1 MSRGR
6 NSVKAASTSKTV
18 KSSTKLARAAGK
30 LMRTASNQSVVV
42 RSYSELVSALATNT
56 TPSFA
61 LDIQTKATTNSKNKA
76 EILQIT
82 LAGDI
87 IAEDNILINRNV
99 VIDFNGYSIISEE
112 SRASARVFNI
122 RSGEV
127 TLTGRGKIFAMGKN
141 GVAIRAFGAIST
153 NASNYTTLTIDK
165 DISLFAP
172 DSYGILVSPNLG
184 VAYGLT
190 INFAGQIFAH
200 DGICLANGIRGY
212 DPTMPTINIETG
224 ASIVA
229 DEFSG
234 AALEAAGYGKW
245 NVTTARLRGAI
256 GTNLGMGIFNFDHT
270 EIIASHGECFRIPE
284 SSDALLE
291 VSVEGG
297 NYVSTETSIITGD
310 SKAIKMFE
318 IKNCNFYNSCVPI
331 ATSVLN
337 SVKTHKVNYHSDV
350 QTFFSSSSPLV
361 ESNPALEL
369 APAPT
374 ISNLP
379 PASAIDELAE
389 LTDDATD
396 EQEILSALAAEAA
409 ETTKQAPITNRLAPA
424 PVAPAA
430 FSEQD
435 AARRALSDAISD
447 IRKLNAEDYD
457 AGFGELEQAIQ
468 SAEQILANP
477 LASLADICAA
487 ASTLL
492 RAFDGLEERDDS
504 AFISDEELDELF
516 YHGAVLQEMLQEPKK
531 EKHHHRKKHDDKIEL
546 PYYQTTSPY
555 DAEPNPN
562 LIPDF
567 TALTAVLTE
576 ISELNLNG
584 YTAASQAKLLQA
596 LADAQKILSDPAAT
610 QPQVELL
617 TNQLS
622 TEIAQ
627 LVPLR
632 QPSDVRAHNSTA
644 FRTTLSSPA
653 PVLSSPI
660 APTMIDELAPA
671 AVWSLGV
678 TMIDEMTPFSID
690 SDARAALAAQT
701 KLHLIKASLIKPFAK
716 LGKSLTAG
724 VHAGVNAYR
733 EALRATHF

>member
-1 MSRGR
+1 MPRG
-6 NSVKAASTSKTV
+6 NSQVNTTSTNKKAQSSDKLAKAAGWLIK
-18 KSSTKLARAAGK
+18 AADK
-30 LMRTASNQSVVV
+30 QPVVV
-42 RSYSELVSALATNT
+42 RSYAELIAALAT
-56 TPSFA
+56 SSQ
-61 LDIQTKATTNSKNKA
+61 I
-76 EILQIT
+76 IL
-82 LAGDI
+82 GSDI
-87 IAEDNILINRNV
+87 IAEDNVLINRSV
-99 VIDFNGYSIISEE
+99 SIDFNGYSIISEE
-112 SRASARVFNI
+112 SRASARVLDI

-127 TLTGRGKIFAMGKN
+127 TFTGRGKIFAMGKN

-153 NASNYTTLTIDK
+153 NVPNYTTLTVGEG
-165 DISLFAP
+165 ISLFAP
-172 DSYGILVSPNLG
+172 DSYGILISPNLG

-190 INFAGQIFAH
+190 VNFAGQIFAH
-200 DGICLANGIRGY
+200 DGICLAGGIRGY
-212 DPTMPTINIETG
+212 DPAMPTINIQAG
-224 ASIVA
+224 ANVMA
-229 DEFSG
+229 DERSG
-234 AALEAAGYGKW
+234 AALEATGYGKW
-245 NVTTARLRGAI
+245 NIASARLCGAI
-256 GTNLGMGIFNFDHT
+256 GANLGTGVFKFDCAQ
-270 EIIASHGECFRIPE
+270 IVASHGECFRIVEDP
-284 SSDALLE
+284 DALLE
-291 VSVEGG
+291 VNIEGG

-310 SKAIKMFE
+310 SKATKMFE
-318 IKNCNFYNSCVPI
+318 IKNCNFYNPCDPI
-331 ATSVLN
+331 ATSVSN
-337 SVKTHKVNYHSDV
+337 SVKTHKVNYYSDV

-374 ISNLP
+374 ISDLP
-379 PASAIDELAE
+379 PASAIDELTE

-409 ETTKQAPITNRLAPA
+409 ETTIETAAATRETAAAEETETTKQTPATNRLAPA

-435 AARRALSDAISD
+435 AARRALDDAISD
-447 IRKLNAEDYD
+447 IRKLKAEDYD

-492 RAFDGLEERDDS
+492 RAFDGLEECDDS

-546 PYYQTTSPY
+546 PYYQTASPY

-584 YTAASQAKLLQA
+584 YTAASQAKLLQT

-622 TEIAQ
+622 AEIAQ

-644 FRTTLSSPA
+644 FRATLSSPA

-678 TMIDEMTPFSID
+678 TMIDEMTPFNID
-690 SDARAALAAQT
+690 SDARAALAVQT

-724 VHAGVNAYR
+724 VYAGVNAYR